1 MGCYTHPPGSL
12 RRRGRRLPAG
22 RPELVVSAPAFKQ
35 ARQLTASDGN
45 REEARVVAG
54 FDAQQDRPF
63 AAGPRIRESLAHLL
77 RRGDALTCDVE
88 NDIAILEA
96 LRGRWTVGID
106 LRDDDA
112 VRACARYLVRRS
124 EREAEFRNVG
134 AVVITIARRGACFA
148 LLARQLAERD
158 IDGLLATFADDTELH
173 IGARRQ
179 ARDAL

>member
-77 RRGDALTCDVE
+77 RRGDALACDVE
-88 NDIAILEA
+88 NDIAVLKA
-96 LRGRWTVGID
+96 LRGRRAVGID
-106 LRDDDA
+106 LRNDDT
-112 VRACARYLVRRS
+112 VRACACNLARRS
-124 EREAEFRNVG
+124 KRKTELRNVG
-134 AVVITIARRGACFA
+134 AVVVTIAGRGAGFA
-148 LLARQLAERD
+148 LLARQFAKRDVDRFLA
-158 IDGLLATFADDTELH
+158 
-173 IGARRQ
+173 
-179 ARDAL
+179 AL